1 MARVE
6 INIPD
11 TLLVQL
17 KTNARKEGVSLE
29 QYILFALTRH
39 TMLTPAI
46 RRLSDKDSEL
56 QHKDFTERIKR
67 LGNASTEELAKILRE
82 RETVEE
88 APV

>member
-1 MARVE
+1 
-6 INIPD
+6 
-11 TLLVQL
+11 
-17 KTNARKEGVSLE
+17 
-29 QYILFALTRH
+29 
-39 TMLTPAI
+39 MLTPAI
-46 RRLSDKDSEL
+46 RRLSDKYSEL